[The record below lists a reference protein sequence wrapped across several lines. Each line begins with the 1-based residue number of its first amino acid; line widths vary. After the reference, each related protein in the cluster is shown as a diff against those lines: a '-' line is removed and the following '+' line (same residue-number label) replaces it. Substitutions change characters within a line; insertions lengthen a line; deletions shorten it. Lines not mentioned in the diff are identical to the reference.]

1 MLIIINVCLKVL
13 KFVLDIPKTAFK
25 FDYIYSKQNK
35 NGFKMRNAC
44 KSLAWIC
51 HNLSLTMPQGNA
63 SPTQVNTTNSTS
75 HYSGNMFFHF

>member
-1 MLIIINVCLKVL
+1 MHVK

-44 KSLAWIC
+44 KSSAWIC
-51 HNLSLTMPQGNA
+51 YNLSLTMLQGNA
-63 SPTQVNTTNSTS
+63 SPTQVNTTNWIS
-75 HYSGNMFFHF
+75 HKQLLNLTTLHLF